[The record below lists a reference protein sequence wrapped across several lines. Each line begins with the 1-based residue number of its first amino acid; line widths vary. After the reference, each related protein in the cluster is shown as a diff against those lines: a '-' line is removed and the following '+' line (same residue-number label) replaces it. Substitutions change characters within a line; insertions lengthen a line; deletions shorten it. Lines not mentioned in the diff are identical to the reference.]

1 MTSQIESDGF
11 VHLDKQYYQERV
23 TELFSPFFHQFNKI
37 IRGAFLFNLAF
48 LALGFIEICLFVLF
62 FAFLAKSAILAL
74 SLGLIFLTAFCYAV
88 LRIYFQAKKPEQLI
102 DLKNGF
108 LSECSCF
115 MQIQELTV
123 DHHLAIS
130 NAICKLASKLYGREY
145 QCYPMPQKLSF
156 LSPIFQKFSGWC
168 HWQDV
173 QKMKE
178 ILLEAAIDEHLKMIE
193 IEPTNLEVHA
203 SLANVYVM
211 LSHVYCDPR
220 KQEGQ
225 EEASW
230 LPSGTASMEMHQKFQ
245 EAAHRAVEEFK
256 ILKDFAPDDPWVHSQ
271 LAYSYHDLQMHR
283 EEIQEYEILLRL
295 QPEDKDTLFKLGVLY
310 FEHGYNAKGLQ
321 IYEALKQTNY
331 KRAEN
336 LIKFYAAYSRS
347 STKQ

>member
-11 VHLDKQYYQERV
+11 VHLDKQYYQEKV

-37 IRGAFLFNLAF
+37 IRSALIFNLAF
-48 LALGFIEICLFVLF
+48 LSLGAIEICLFVLF
-62 FAFLAKSAILAL
+62 FAALAKSAILAF
-74 SLGLIFLTAFCYAV
+74 SLGLLFLTAFSYAV

-108 LSECSCF
+108 LSECAYF
-115 MQIQELTV
+115 MQTQELAV

-130 NAICKLASKLYGREY
+130 NAICKLASRLYGREY
-145 QCYPMPQKLSF
+145 HCYPMPRKLAF
-156 LSPIFQKFSGWC
+156 LSPFFQKFSCWF

-211 LSHVYCDPR
+211 LSHIYSDPR
-220 KQEGQ
+220 KQEGH
-225 EEASW
+225 EEGSW
-230 LPSGTASMEMHQKFQ
+230 VPSGKTSNEMHQKFQ
-245 EAAHRAVEEFK
+245 EAAERAIEEFK
-256 ILKDFAPDDPWVHSQ
+256 IIKDFAPDDSWVHSQ

-295 QPEDKDTLFKLGVLY
+295 KPEDKDTLFKLGVLY

-321 IYEALKQTNY
+321 IYEALKQTNF

-336 LIKFYAAYSRS
+336 LIKFYAAYSRP
-347 STKQ
+347 TKP